1 MDKTDWR
8 LSSGQE
14 KYLTGITLTHRQWRE
29 SRPGWNHDH
38 CEFCWAEFAAQDMP
52 DVLHEGWTTPD
63 EYRWI
68 CETCFRDF
76 RDSFNWVIVGAGS
89 D

>member
-8 LSSGQE
+8 LTPAHE
-14 KYLTGITLTHRQWRE
+14 KYLAGITLVHRHWRE
-29 SRPGWNHDH
+29 SRPGWDHDH
-38 CEFCWAEFAAQDMP
+38 CEFCFAKFGPEVVAEVIHA
-52 DVLHEGWTTPD
+52 GWTTPD

-68 CETCFRDF
+68 CETCFQDF
-76 RDSFNWVIVGAGS
+76 REMFKWVVVE